1 MADAHG
7 REGRLACGRG
17 RRRLRRRQVQLGGV
31 GLRGEL
37 RLNLLL
43 RVAHKLA
50 PAGVDAHGNLLLDA
64 PKPRLVRRL
73 NRLFALLPC
82 AVVLV

>member
-1 MADAHG
+1 
-7 REGRLACGRG
+7 
-17 RRRLRRRQVQLGGV
+17 
-31 GLRGEL
+31 
-37 RLNLLL
+37 LNLLL

-50 PAGVDAHGNLLLDA
+50 PTGVDAHGDFLLDA

-73 NRLFALLPC
+73 NRLLALLPC